1 MVLLTP
7 WWPPSQ
13 IWWKSGPKQLQKNSV
28 KWSGTMMLFVTILS
42 KEVSST
48 GSIPGENEWTPTH
61 GAAPTQ
67 CAPKMTPMLLSQPP
81 IPAPAAKTF
90 SETISISQSIIQ
102 NSSTIFSSRWQKIFF
117 RYDFI
122 EKRRI
127 KFHLVIQILG
137 RKRRLPRSL
146 PGAWMHFH
154 NERPKNRKNGR
165 R

>member
-13 IWWKSGPKQLQKNSV
+13 IWWKSGLKQLQKNSV
-28 KWSGTMMLFVTILS
+28 KLSGTMMLFVTILS

-61 GAAPTQ
+61 GAAPMQ

-81 IPAPAAKTF
+81 IPAQAAKTF
-90 SETISISQSIIQ
+90 SETISISLSIIP
-102 NSSTIFSSRWQKIFF
+102 NSSTIFSFRWQKIFY
-117 RYDFI
+117 RYYFI
-122 EKRRI
+122 EKLRI
-127 KFHLVIQILG
+127 KFHLVIEILG
-137 RKRRLPRSL
+137 RKRRLSRSL

-154 NERPKNRKNGR
+154 NEWPKNRENGR